1 MRIHR
6 VSVRDFRGV
15 ASADIAMAA
24 DGVTIVQGPNEVGKS
39 SIADAIDMLL
49 ADPDSSSRAR
59 VKAAQPVGRDVGPWV
74 EMDFQTGPYRLL
86 YSKRWV
92 KGAATE
98 LRVDGPVPE
107 QHTGRAAH
115 ERVVEILGETLD
127 APLFAALRHQ
137 QGMPLDQADLG
148 SSATLARALDVA
160 AGAGSA
166 SDDDALIDRIDT

>member
-115 ERVVEILGETLD
+115 ERVVEILG
-127 APLFAALRHQ
+127 
-137 QGMPLDQADLG
+137 
-148 SSATLARALDVA
+148 
-160 AGAGSA
+160 
-166 SDDDALIDRIDT
+166 DTNITA